1 MNQSITN
8 DAPVSRS
15 GSKLRFRKLWLK
27 THRVL
32 GLTVGL
38 LFVLLG
44 LTGSLLVFDHAIDE
58 WLNPEVLLTQG
69 EGEQQPVEAII
80 AAAETAFPGN
90 TPAHSATTPRIE
102 NGVWTVWFPSGT
114 RENRTFTSVHVD
126 PYTAEVTGQR
136 VWGQHL
142 MTWIYRLHFRLLG
155 GETGGIIVGLSGI
168 LILISLISGLYLWW
182 PLWKNGWRAAIA
194 IRGGRRF
201 NYDLHKSVGLFS
213 AVFLLVI
220 TFTGIYMEFPRI
232 FRQGIS
238 YIAETTRPPRGLES
252 KELDSGAS
260 ITIDEAIAIASER
273 FPNAKLDHLHPP
285 EGDDGVYEVAFRQ
298 DGEVQQ
304 SFGRTQVFLDRFSGD
319 IVEVRTPDDS
329 TAADMFF
336 AWQFPLHNGEAFGL
350 FGRWVVFVSGIVP
363 AVLYVTGLL
372 MWYRRRQSKQR
383 QARNRVLK
391 TRPESL
397 VESEPEPVAVS

>member
-1 MNQSITN
+1 
-8 DAPVSRS
+8 
-15 GSKLRFRKLWLK
+15 
-27 THRVL
+27 
-32 GLTVGL
+32 
-38 LFVLLG
+38 
-44 LTGSLLVFDHAIDE
+44 IDE

-80 AAAETAFPGN
+80 AAAETAFPGD
-90 TPAHSATTPRIE
+90 TPAHSATTSRIE